1 MTVIKTL
8 VILWASPTE
17 PPMSHLTETAY
28 DNTDSAA
35 AYAARDAEHKAEKR
49 KAIKEARAERCRADL
64 VSQLERLGG

>member
-1 MTVIKTL
+1 
-8 VILWASPTE
+8 
-17 PPMSHLTETAY
+17 MSHLTETAY
-28 DNTDSAA
+28 DNTDYAA